1 MKKVFLY
8 AMLAGLVACNTN
20 HSQNGTV
27 ATQNL
32 KKDMVS
38 SAQFD
43 SSFEKLL
50 LDYFKLKDNFVA
62 RNDSMIGFYS
72 RALLKDAD
80 TLNFTQLKA
89 DSTIIETASMNAQSI
104 AAELQGLVEETTME
118 NKQKSFYTTSEQLFE
133 LLKAVGYNKAVV
145 YRLYCPMALQQ
156 SGAAWLSNSAAKK
169 NPYLP
174 TMQQCVQITDTIK

>member
-1 MKKVFLY
+1 
-8 AMLAGLVACNTN
+8 MLAGLVACNTN

-62 RNDSMIGFYS
+62 RNDSMIGFY
-72 RALLKDAD
+72 
-80 TLNFTQLKA
+80 
-89 DSTIIETASMNAQSI
+89 
-104 AAELQGLVEETTME
+104 
-118 NKQKSFYTTSEQLFE
+118 
-133 LLKAVGYNKAVV
+133 
-145 YRLYCPMALQQ
+145 
-156 SGAAWLSNSAAKK
+156 
-169 NPYLP
+169 
-174 TMQQCVQITDTIK
+174 